1 MVDIQIKD
9 AIVTISLNRPEKR
22 NALNNELLRLLREAI
37 QQAAQRT
44 DIRVLVLN
52 GNGLVFCAGAD
63 LEFIRQ
69 LGEKKV
75 SDEFA
80 GLLSG
85 LLEDIRTFPF
95 PVIVNV
101 QGACMGGANGILAA
115 ADIIIADVNTR
126 FAFSEVK
133 LGLVPAIISPYVL
146 SKLPLS
152 KAFDLLLTG
161 RIFDASEA
169 KHAGLVT
176 YTGISGEL
184 DFLFRQVLNQIL
196 SSAPEAIKLT
206 RKIIWE
212 HVLQNKWED
221 NLQLSID
228 LFVNMASSAEA
239 QEGINAFFEKRNP
252 AWHKIGNSGIKS

>member
-1 MVDIQIKD
+1 MIETYIQDSI
-9 AIVTISLNRPEKR
+9 ITISLNRPEKR
-22 NALNNELLRLLREAI
+22 NALNNELLKLLREAI
-37 QQAAQRT
+37 KQAAQRT
-44 DIRVLVLN
+44 DIRALVLN
-52 GNGLVFCAGAD
+52 GNGSVFCAGAD
-63 LEFIRQ
+63 LEFVRQ

-80 GLLSG
+80 SLLSG

-95 PVIVNV
+95 PVIVKV

-115 ADIIIADVNTR
+115 ADIIIADVNTL

-152 KAFDLLLTG
+152 RAFDLLLTG

-169 KHAGLVT
+169 KHSGLVT
-176 YTGISGEL
+176 YTGTTGEL

-196 SSAPEAIKLT
+196 SSAPNAIKLT
-206 RKIIWE
+206 RKIIWD
-212 HVLQNKWED
+212 HILQNKWED
-221 NLQLSID
+221 TLQISRN
-228 LFVNMASSAEA
+228 LFVRVASSVEA
-239 QEGINAFFEKRNP
+239 QEGINAFFEKRSPGWN
-252 AWHKIGNSGIKS
+252 KNGTSR